1 MTWNTAS
8 NKPSGKDLRKVALG
22 WMAGGFVLT
31 LAAAGGM
38 ALQAQA
44 IAGHNSNAPVNTAA
58 DRMELQDREKRVI
71 LSGNV
76 VIDQANLQLRSARTI
91 INYSDAGALKIDRLT
106 ATGGVIVSRGNERA
120 SGDTAIYDFNRRII
134 TMAGNVRLRR
144 GGDTLNGGRLV
155 IDLRS
160 GISSVDGSS
169 GASSADQDPRDS
181 DGAPNRGGRVTG
193 SFAVPQNQ

>member
-1 MTWNTAS
+1 MNVRTVA
-8 NKPSGKDLRKVALG
+8 GKSANLRKIALG
-22 WMAGGFVLT
+22 WMAGGFALT

-58 DRMELQDREKRVI
+58 DRMELQDRENRVI

-76 VIDQANLQLRSARTI
+76 VIDQANLQLRSARTV
-91 INYSDAGALKIDRLT
+91 INYSDAGSLRIDRLT
-106 ATGGVIVSRGNERA
+106 ATGGVIVTRGSESA

-134 TMAGNVRLRR
+134 TMAGNVKLRR
-144 GGDTLNGGRLV
+144 GGDRLSGGRLV

-160 GISSVDGSS
+160 GLSSIDGSAA
-169 GASSADQDPRDS
+169 ASTADKDPRDGN
-181 DGAPNRGGRVTG
+181 GATSRGGRVTG
-193 SFAVPQNQ
+193 SFAVPQN